1 MIFVMFSQCFD
12 SLILLQS
19 IVTEVKLKIE
29 TKQISVSLSFS
40 GTFT

>member
-1 MIFVMFSQCFD
+1 VIFVMFSQCFD
-12 SLILLQS
+12 SLLLQS